1 MGKCNRNN
9 KNTWMLLNT
18 GRRYINEVLLS
29 EGEKFPNLHYHFEHK
44 LTDIDVEKADIS
56 FQCPG
61 NEDPIKVWIF
71 KTRVFT
77 MPKLLNPI
85 YEII

>member
-1 MGKCNRNN
+1 
-9 KNTWMLLNT
+9 MLSNT

-61 NEDPIKVWIF
+61 NEDPIKV
-71 KTRVFT
+71 
-77 MPKLLNPI
+77 
-85 YEII
+85 

>member
-1 MGKCNRNN
+1 MP
-9 KNTWMLLNT
+9 LNT

-61 NEDPIKVWIF
+61 NEDSIKVGLF
-71 KTRVFT
+71 RVLVFT
-77 MPKLLNPI
+77 VFYL
-85 YEII
+85 

>member
-1 MGKCNRNN
+1 MGKSYWNSQT
-9 KNTWMLLNT
+9 TWLPLNV

-61 NEDPIKVWIF
+61 NEDPIKV
-71 KTRVFT
+71 RVFRIWGFT
-77 MPKLLNPI
+77 I
-85 YEII
+85 FGFFI

>member
-1 MGKCNRNN
+1 MP
-9 KNTWMLLNT
+9 LNT

-44 LTDIDVEKADIS
+44 LTDIDVEKADLS

-61 NEDPIKVWIF
+61 NEEPIKVGLLKIGDFTIF
-71 KTRVFT
+71 KF
-77 MPKLLNPI
+77 
-85 YEII
+85 Y